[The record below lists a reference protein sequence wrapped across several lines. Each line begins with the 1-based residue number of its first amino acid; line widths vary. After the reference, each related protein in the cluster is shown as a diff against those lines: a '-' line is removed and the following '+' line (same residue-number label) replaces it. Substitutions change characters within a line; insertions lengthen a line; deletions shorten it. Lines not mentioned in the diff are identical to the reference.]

1 MEKRIGLG
9 ARSVVVRAPE
19 GVRGQVPLVVMPVFR
34 GDGSEVWRRCQ
45 ELECPAFSL
54 VSIGGVAWERD
65 MTPWAAEPATRREAA
80 YEGGAPAFLA
90 EFLDEVL
97 PAAEADLA
105 GAGLG
110 VAWRGIAGYSL
121 AGSLPCGARGR
132 PTRSCAWRARRVPYG
147 TRAGSALHR
156 VRSPPPGPSAHISR
170 WGARSTRRPTGSCAT
185 FARLR
190 SRRGTFFAPT
200 VSSAPSSSTP
210 ATTSRTPTCAW
221 PTESGGFWTRPAGM
235 RGFRGRLL
243 RALVR
248 RSDLRVRNSG
258 GAVQK
263 WPSCESVFASLQ
275 RYQLMNE
282 YTVLKPAGR

>member
-9 ARSVVVRAPE
+9 ARSVVVWAPE

-34 GDGSEVWRRCQ
+34 DDGSEVWRRCQ

-90 EFLDEVL
+90 ELLDEVL

-121 AGSLPCGARGR
+121 AGLFALWSAWQTDAFTRVASASGSLWYEGWLGFAQGQEPAAWPERAYLSLGSKEHKTPNRLMRNVRTATEQTRDLLCSHGVECAFELNPGNHFQDPDLRMARG
-132 PTRSCAWRARRVPYG
+132 
-147 TRAGSALHR
+147 
-156 VRSPPPGPSAHISR
+156 IR
-170 WGARSTRRPTGSCAT
+170 WI
-185 FARLR
+185 L
-190 SRRGTFFAPT
+190 
-200 VSSAPSSSTP
+200 
-210 ATTSRTPTCAW
+210 
-221 PTESGGFWTRPAGM
+221 
-235 RGFRGRLL
+235 
-243 RALVR
+243 
-248 RSDLRVRNSG
+248 D
-258 GAVQK
+258 
-263 WPSCESVFASLQ
+263 
-275 RYQLMNE
+275 
-282 YTVLKPAGR
+282 